1 MVIVFF
7 LAAHVDIGILVE
19 VFKNEL
25 FVWLQDVL
33 DIYGIVYI
41 YIYIRVE
48 LVFIVIESF
57 VTQHEPGL
65 KVFH

>member
-41 YIYIRVE
+41 YIRVE
-48 LVFIVIESF
+48 LVFIVIEFF
-57 VTQHEPGL
+57 VTQHEQGL